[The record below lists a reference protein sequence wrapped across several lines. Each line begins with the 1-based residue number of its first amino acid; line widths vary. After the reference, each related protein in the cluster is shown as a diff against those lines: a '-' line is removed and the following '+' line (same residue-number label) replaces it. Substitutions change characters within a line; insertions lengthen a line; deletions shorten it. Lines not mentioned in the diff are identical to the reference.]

1 MIVTLYWCWVFEQ
14 ESGGDI
20 SFFLVF
26 DFSTVLGAVFTFSFL
41 VPYSL
46 SPCLV
51 LCMGSLSLEFVLSVL
66 LIVSIF

>member
-20 SFFLVF
+20 SLSLISLPYWGQSLLLLFLF
-26 DFSTVLGAVFTFSFL
+26 
-41 VPYSL
+41 PIL

-51 LCMGSLSLEFVLSVL
+51 LCMGSLSLEFVLLVL